1 MRACAFVWCVCVCV
15 LSRVNCVYVCVCAV
29 CALVRVCVCVC
40 AVCVLSRVFECVFV
54 LCVCSRACV
63 YVCPKQFIMF
73 LFDIISIPE
82 GDRGPREKGGG
93 EA

>member
-40 AVCVLSRVFECVFV
+40 AVCVLSRV
-54 LCVCSRACV
+54 CV